1 MAPSMSIRGIERPGT
16 AALPALVLMLASTP
30 GLLPASPAPSILPS
44 GKTAA
49 SQITEAA
56 GGPFEEAERLF
67 RERNFPAAEP
77 LFRRVPETSPHY
89 ARAQLRLGTI
99 YYAAGRPDL
108 AETFLRTHLRLRE
121 SPEGHT
127 LLAGVRLNQG
137 KFDPAIESARKAIAL
152 DSNYARAH
160 TALGMIYATM
170 EDFPKALS
178 AFRNALE
185 QDDKDAN
192 TWFLLGRSHFLAHQP
207 GMAREA
213 LENALQLNPQ
223 VVEIYSQLAQTLD
236 RLGES
241 ARAEEVFTRGVEKNR
256 LRTPPDKGIHIA
268 YGLFLARLD
277 RGEESCEQFRAVTRF
292 APQDPEAYYELAK
305 VLFQMKRF
313 SEAARE
319 ADRAVTLDRSDYR
332 IHYLLARIYTALGDT
347 GKAEEHAR
355 NAVHVEQQ

>member
-1 MAPSMSIRGIERPGT
+1 
-16 AALPALVLMLASTP
+16 MLAPTP
-30 GLLPASPAPSILPS
+30 VLLPASPARSILPS
-44 GKTAA
+44 GKTAG

-77 LFRRVPETSPHY
+77 LFRGVPETSPHY
-89 ARAQLRLGTI
+89 PKAQLRLGTI
-99 YYAAGRPDL
+99 YYAAGQPAL

-121 SPEGHT
+121 SAEGHT
-127 LLAGVRLNQG
+127 LLAGVQLNQG

-152 DSNYARAH
+152 DKGYARAR

-170 EDFPKALS
+170 EDFPKALA

-185 QDDKDAN
+185 LDDKDAN
-192 TWFLLGRSHFLAHQP
+192 TWFLLGRSYFLSHQP
-207 GMAREA
+207 AMAREA

-223 VVEIYSQLAQTLD
+223 VVEIYSQLAQTLA

-241 ARAEEVFTRGVEKNR
+241 ARAEEVFTRGVENNR

-268 YGLFLARLD
+268 YGLFLAGLD

-292 APQDPEAYYELAK
+292 APQDPEAHYELAK
-305 VLFQMKRF
+305 VLFQMKRVA
-313 SEAARE
+313 EAARA
-319 ADRAVTLDRSDYR
+319 ADRAVALDRSDYR
-332 IHYLLARIYTALGDT
+332 IHYLLARIYTVLGDA

-355 NAVHVEQQ
+355 NAVYVEQQ

>member
-1 MAPSMSIRGIERPGT
+1 MAPSMSRRGIERPGT
-16 AALPALVLMLASTP
+16 AALAALVLMLASTP
-30 GLLPASPAPSILPS
+30 GLLPASQAPSILPS

-49 SQITEAA
+49 SQATEAA

-77 LFRRVPETSPHY
+77 LFRRIPETSPHY
-89 ARAQLRLGTI
+89 PKAQLRLGTI
-99 YYAAGRPDL
+99 YYASGRPDL
-108 AETFLRTHLRLRE
+108 AEVFLRTHLRIQE

-127 LLAGVRLNQG
+127 LLAGVQLNQG

-152 DSNYARAH
+152 DKRYARAH

-170 EDFPKALS
+170 EDFARALA
-178 AFRNALE
+178 AFRSALE
-185 QDDKDAN
+185 LDDKDAN
-192 TWFLLGRSHFLAHQP
+192 TWFLLGRSYFLSHQP

-213 LENALQLNPQ
+213 LENALRLNPQ

-241 ARAEEVFTRGVEKNR
+241 ARAEEVFAQGVERNR

-268 YGLFLARLD
+268 YGLFLSGLD

-292 APQDPEAYYELAK
+292 APQDPEAHYELAK

-313 SEAARE
+313 AEAARA

-332 IHYLLARIYTALGDT
+332 IHYLLARIYTALGAA

-355 NAVHVEQQ
+355 NAVYVEQK

>member
-1 MAPSMSIRGIERPGT
+1 MAPSMSIRRFERPGT
-16 AALPALVLMLASTP
+16 AVLLALVLMLASTP
-30 GLLPASPAPSILPS
+30 GLLPASPAPSIPPS
-44 GKTAA
+44 GMTAA
-49 SQITEAA
+49 PQITETA

-77 LFRRVPETSPHY
+77 LFRRITATSPHY
-89 ARAQLRLGTI
+89 PKAQLRLGTI

-108 AETFLRTHLRLRE
+108 AETFLRTHLRLQA

-127 LLAGVRLNQG
+127 LLAGVLLNQG
-137 KFDPAIESARKAIAL
+137 KFDPAVESARKAIAL
-152 DSNYARAH
+152 DNSYARAH

-170 EDFPKALS
+170 EDFPRALA
-178 AFRNALE
+178 AFRSALE
-185 QDDKDAN
+185 LDDKDAN
-192 TWFLLGRSHFLAHQP
+192 TWFLLGRSYFLSHQP

-223 VVEIYSQLAQTLD
+223 VVEIYSQLAQTLA

-241 ARAEEVFTRGVEKNR
+241 ARAEEIFTRGVEKNR

-268 YGLFLARLD
+268 YGLFLAGLERE
-277 RGEESCEQFRAVTRF
+277 EESCEQFRAVTRF
-292 APQDPEAYYELAK
+292 APQDPEAHYELAK

-313 SEAARE
+313 AEAAR
-319 ADRAVTLDRSDYR
+319 AAGRAVTLDRSDYR

-355 NAVHVEQQ
+355 NAVYVEQQ

>member
-1 MAPSMSIRGIERPGT
+1 MAPSMYVRGIGWRGT
-16 AALPALVLMLASTP
+16 AALSALVLMLASSP

-44 GKTAA
+44 GKTAG
-49 SQITEAA
+49 SQVTEAA

-77 LFRRVPETSPHY
+77 LFRRVPETSPNY
-89 ARAQLRLGTI
+89 PKTQLRLGTI

-108 AETFLRTHLRLRE
+108 AEAYLRTHLRLRE

-127 LLAGVRLNQG
+127 LLAGVQLNQG

-152 DSNYARAH
+152 DKDYARAH

-170 EDFPKALS
+170 EDFPKALA
-178 AFRNALE
+178 AFRSALE
-185 QDDKDAN
+185 LDDKDAN
-192 TWFLLGRSHFLAHQP
+192 TWFLLGRSYFLSHQP

-213 LENALQLNPQ
+213 LEKALQLNPQ
-223 VVEIYSQLAQTLD
+223 VVEIYSQLAQTLA

-268 YGLFLARLD
+268 YGLFLAGLD

-292 APQDPEAYYELAK
+292 APRDPEAHYELAK

-313 SEAARE
+313 SEAVRE

-332 IHYLLARIYTALGDT
+332 IHYLLARIYTALGD
-347 GKAEEHAR
+347 AEKSEKHAR
-355 NAVHVEQQ
+355 HAVYVEQQ

>member
-1 MAPSMSIRGIERPGT
+1 MTRSRWKRENNRPERAG
-16 AALPALVLMLASTP
+16 LVAVAMILAWTP
-30 GLLPASPAPSILPS
+30 GLLPATSAHAIFPAGLAPIPQFSEA
-44 GKTAA
+44 GKD
-49 SQITEAA
+49 
-56 GGPFEEAERLF
+56 PFEEAERLF

-77 LFRRVPETSPHY
+77 LFRRITATSPHY
-89 ARAQLRLGTI
+89 PKAQLRLGTI
-99 YYAAGRPDL
+99 YYAAGQPDL
-108 AETFLRTHLRLRE
+108 AELFLRTHLRLQE

-127 LLAGVRLNQG
+127 LLAGVQLNQG
-137 KFDPAIESARKAIAL
+137 KFDAAIESARKAIGL
-152 DSNYARAH
+152 DKSYARAH
-160 TALGMIYATM
+160 TALGMIYATV

-178 AFRNALE
+178 AFRSALE
-185 QDDKDAN
+185 LDDKDAN
-192 TWFLLGRSHFLAHQP
+192 TWFLLGRSYFLSHEP

-213 LENALQLNPQ
+213 LENALGLNPQ
-223 VVEIYSQLAQTLD
+223 VVEIYSHLARTLV

-241 ARAEEVFTRGVEKNR
+241 TEAEKVFMQGIERNR

-268 YGLFLARLD
+268 YGLFLAGSD
-277 RGEESCEQFRAVTRF
+277 RGEESCEQFRTVTRF

-313 SEAARE
+313 VEAARE

-355 NAVHVEQQ
+355 HAVYVEQQ

>member
-1 MAPSMSIRGIERPGT
+1 MPFFQAGRRPHPRLRRPATIRSRKPNGCFASGT
-16 AALPALVLMLASTP
+16 
-30 GLLPASPAPSILPS
+30 SPPRSRSSAEI
-44 GKTAA
+44 TA
-49 SQITEAA
+49 
-56 GGPFEEAERLF
+56 
-67 RERNFPAAEP
+67 
-77 LFRRVPETSPHY
+77 TSPHY
-89 ARAQLRLGTI
+89 PKAQLRLGTI

-108 AETFLRTHLRLRE
+108 AELFLRTHLRLQE

-127 LLAGVRLNQG
+127 LLAGVQLNQG
-137 KFDPAIESARKAIAL
+137 KFDAAIESARKAIGL
-152 DSNYARAH
+152 DKSYARAH
-160 TALGMIYATM
+160 TALGMIYATV

-178 AFRNALE
+178 AFRSALE
-185 QDDKDAN
+185 LDDKDAN
-192 TWFLLGRSHFLAHQP
+192 TWFLLGRSYFLSHQP
-207 GMAREA
+207 EMAREA

-223 VVEIYSQLAQTLD
+223 VVEIYSHLAQTLV

-241 ARAEEVFTRGVEKNR
+241 TKSEKVFMQGIERNR

-268 YGLFLARLD
+268 YGLFLAGLD
-277 RGEESCEQFRAVTRF
+277 RGEESCEQFRTVTRF

-313 SEAARE
+313 AEAARA

-355 NAVHVEQQ
+355 HAVYVEQQ